1 MSDYR
6 SGDVIELKGIN
17 LTLKIKGVY
26 PAGQPMMVHMGEEK
40 SYSVELAERQTLQ
53 LKESTLELLKSF
65 VHVENPKKSVDD
77 VENPKK
83 SVDDVE
89 NPKKSVED
97 FVPAQKKE
105 TKEKISKGVK

>member
-65 VHVENPKKSVDD
+65 VHVQIENPRQSVA
-77 VENPKK
+77 
-83 SVDDVE
+83 
-89 NPKKSVED
+89 D